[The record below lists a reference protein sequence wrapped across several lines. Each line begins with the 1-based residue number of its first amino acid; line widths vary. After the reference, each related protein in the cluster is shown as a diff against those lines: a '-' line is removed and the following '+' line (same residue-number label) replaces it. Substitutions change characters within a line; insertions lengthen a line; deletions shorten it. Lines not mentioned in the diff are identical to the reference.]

1 MAAGDSGMSKK
12 MLIALVLMGL
22 CALVLVINTRSTILD
37 REVSVYLLVTT
48 VTMLKSL
55 AFLLFLSVGVAI
67 GVLLHK

>member
-1 MAAGDSGMSKK
+1 MSKK